1 MRNKRLDVLRCIA
14 VVIVIAHHANLYHV
28 ATKTGW
34 VGVDL
39 FFVLS
44 GFLIS
49 GLLYS
54 EYKTHRAIDIKR
66 FFIRRGLKIY
76 PAFWVMLLATMVA
89 QLLFWKHS
97 VPLRP
102 YLYELFFIQNYHFG
116 IWTHTWSLAVEEHFY
131 IVLPLLLL
139 ILIRS
144 SSSQTDPF
152 SSIPRIFFVI
162 ASACLIIRIVTISII
177 PPAIFRTPLVMNP
190 TQCRIDGLFFGVFL
204 GYQYHFYPGT
214 IGALFQSRRNQV
226 LLAILT
232 AVLLSCCFIY
242 TRDDRF
248 LLTYG
253 LTFLYLGFGLL
264 LILTMY
270 VQNVLSGPAAA
281 TIARIGEFCAYIGT
295 YSYSIYLWHVMFIEA
310 VQIFLRKQIVH
321 IPFEVPRSVLLAI
334 YLIGSIILGVVLARL
349 VEFPVLRIRDRIFPA
364 IQRRPPVSPDP
375 PIVSAVERPVS
386 A

>member
-152 SSIPRIFFVI
+152 GSIPRIFVGV
-162 ASACLIIRIVTISII
+162 ASACLIIRIATISII
-177 PPAIFRTPLVMNP
+177 PPAIFRTPWVMNP

-204 GYQYHFYPGT
+204 GYLYHFRPGT
-214 IGALFQSRRNQV
+214 IAALFQSRRNHI

-232 AVLLSCCFIY
+232 AALLSCCFIY

-264 LILTMY
+264 LMLTMY
-270 VQNVLSGPAAA
+270 VRDVLSGPAAA
-281 TIARIGEFCAYIGT
+281 AAARIGELCAYIGM
-295 YSYSIYLWHVMFIEA
+295 YSYSIYLWHFMFIEA
-310 VQIFLRKQIVH
+310 VQIFLRKH
-321 IPFEVPRSVLLAI
+321 ILHTAFEVPRSVLLAI
-334 YLIGSIILGVVLARL
+334 YLIGSITLGVVLARL

-375 PIVSAVERPVS
+375 TTVSAVERPVS
-386 A
+386 V

>member
-14 VVIVIAHHANLYHV
+14 VVIVIAHHANLYHL

-76 PAFWVMLLATMVA
+76 PAFWVMLLATLVA

-97 VPLRP
+97 VPFRP

-144 SSSQTDPF
+144 SSNQTDPF
-152 SSIPRIFFVI
+152 SSIPRIFVVV

-177 PPAIFRTPLVMNP
+177 SPAIFRTPWVMNP

-204 GYQYHFYPGT
+204 GYLYHFRPRT
-214 IGALFQSRRNQV
+214 IAALFQSRRNHIF
-226 LLAILT
+226 LAILT

-264 LILTMY
+264 LMLTMY
-270 VQNVLSGPAAA
+270 VRNVLSGPAATAA
-281 TIARIGEFCAYIGT
+281 TWIGELCAYIGM

-321 IPFEVPRSVLLAI
+321 IPFDVPKSILLSI
-334 YLIGSIILGVVLARL
+334 YLIGSIALGVILARL
-349 VEFPVLRIRDRIFPA
+349 VEFPVLRFRDRIFPA
-364 IQRRPPVSPDP
+364 LQRRPPVSPDP
-375 PIVSAVERPVS
+375 PIVPAVERPISV
-386 A
+386 

>member
-1 MRNKRLDVLRCIA
+1 MRNKRLDVLRCLA
-14 VVIVIAHHANLYHV
+14 VVIVIAHHANLYHL

-76 PAFWVMLLATMVA
+76 PAFWVMLLATLVA

-97 VPLRP
+97 VPFRP

-144 SSSQTDPF
+144 SSNQTDPF
-152 SSIPRIFFVI
+152 SSIPRIFVVV

-177 PPAIFRTPLVMNP
+177 SPAIFRTPWVMNP

-204 GYQYHFYPGT
+204 GYLYHFRPGT
-214 IGALFQSRRNQV
+214 IAALFQSRRNHIFW
-226 LLAILT
+226 AILT

-264 LILTMY
+264 LMLTMY
-270 VQNVLSGPAAA
+270 VRDVLSGPAAVVV
-281 TIARIGEFCAYIGT
+281 ARIGELCAYIGM

-310 VQIFLRKQIVH
+310 VQIFLRKQILH
-321 IPFEVPRSVLLAI
+321 IPFDVPKSILLSI
-334 YLIGSIILGVVLARL
+334 YLIGSIALGVILARL

-364 IQRRPPVSPDP
+364 LQRRPPVSPDP
-375 PIVSAVERPVS
+375 PIVPAVERPLSV
-386 A
+386 